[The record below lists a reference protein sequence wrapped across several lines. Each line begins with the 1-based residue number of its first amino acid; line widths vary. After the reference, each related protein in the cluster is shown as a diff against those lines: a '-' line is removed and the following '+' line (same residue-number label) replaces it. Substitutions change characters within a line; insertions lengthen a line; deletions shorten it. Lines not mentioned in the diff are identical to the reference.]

1 MLKVRDIMTAEPI
14 TVTPGTSLRDAMELF
29 TREHISGA
37 PVSNAGKLVGV
48 ISSSDLLAFAAA
60 RPEST
65 RVPDPESAF
74 DQLSG
79 IDPDGDLDMADDTLS
94 DSAFFTDL
102 LSDSD
107 TDVDMRFAGMLDRDI
122 DALDEYT
129 VADAMTTAVQTISP
143 DEDATAAARL
153 MGKTGVHRLLVV
165 DHDRIAGII
174 STSDLTRAV
183 AERRLPDPTAI
194 VESSTDFDTGWS
206 HEPVVPY
213 DDDLS

>member
-1 MLKVRDIMTAEPI
+1 MRHALDRGEQP
-14 TVTPGTSLRDAMELF
+14 
-29 TREHISGA
+29 
-37 PVSNAGKLVGV
+37 
-48 ISSSDLLAFAAA
+48 AAA

-213 DDDLS
+213 DDGLS